1 MSGVELNPGGTRE
14 VYRNLWETELNISA
28 EIVALLSRKYRLT
41 DMRPG
46 ERQALFATVTGV
58 DVSYGFTVYDKL
70 KRKLSPVKGAIKEN
84 HSELCKLI
92 SLRVDDHEVE
102 QLRLRA
108 AELRMESSGA
118 DGLPQRPARV

>member
-1 MSGVELNPGGTRE
+1 VGWSSTHGTRE

-70 KRKLSPVKGAIKEN
+70 KRKPFGERGDQGK
-84 HSELCKLI
+84 
-92 SLRVDDHEVE
+92 
-102 QLRLRA
+102 
-108 AELRMESSGA
+108 
-118 DGLPQRPARV
+118 PQRALQAHLVTRG